1 VKSDEKAPDFPNVCV
16 RSRFKRG
23 HRGAF
28 ICGIFLL
35 RGAGSLVNVRVSVN
49 WKGGMRMPEDHAD
62 EKAKGGAGEANASAV
77 LARVELDELSGEQR
91 TALEMLV
98 GGKSLAETARTV
110 GVARS
115 TIYEWLKKDAGFRA
129 AYNQWHEMMKESCR
143 SRLKMMLD
151 KATSAVEK
159 ALDAGD
165 SKAAIALL
173 KGMGMIEKEQERS
186 TDARDVARENST
198 KVRRKRA
205 KLIGEEMMAEFG
217 A

>member
-1 VKSDEKAPDFPNVCV
+1 
-16 RSRFKRG
+16 
-23 HRGAF
+23 
-28 ICGIFLL
+28 
-35 RGAGSLVNVRVSVN
+35 
-49 WKGGMRMPEDHAD
+49 MPEDHAD

-98 GGKSLAETARTV
+98 GGKSLAETARTA